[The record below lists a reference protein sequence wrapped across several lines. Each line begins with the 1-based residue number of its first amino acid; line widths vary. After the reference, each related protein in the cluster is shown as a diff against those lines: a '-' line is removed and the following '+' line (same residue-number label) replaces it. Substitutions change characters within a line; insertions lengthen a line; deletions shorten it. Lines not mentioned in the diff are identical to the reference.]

1 MHLHM
6 MSTTMEYMINIAY
19 NSSSILKDTY
29 YDIKS
34 FMQLL
39 SFIIFD
45 ANLFF
50 NWFFLSICLFLEYK
64 LALIL
69 EIFFLA
75 PKPNHFNS

>member
-1 MHLHM
+1 M

-19 NSSSILKDTY
+19 NSSSMLKDTY

-45 ANLFF
+45 ANLFLIGF
-50 NWFFLSICLFLEYK
+50 FFPFFL
-64 LALIL
+64 
-69 EIFFLA
+69 FFLQ
-75 PKPNHFNS
+75 